1 MKWASWGWWWNL
13 EHRKDTEGK
22 GHCSLLSFGEW
33 RESFHANKSLN
44 IEDKELIQTLGL
56 YPACLLLPWHYRPA
70 ANSEQKGVINIF
82 IWKQSI
88 NTGVIE
94 NLSWSRIFKTHL
106 WPIDTSLSLIPQGYP
121 CELLALTVAG
131 IPSMHICLDF
141 IPELIAQPELE
152 KQVQC
157 SHLAA
162 GSLWVLTLVKYWL
175 RIKQALK
182 TSCSNLPG
190 IFR

>member
-1 MKWASWGWWWNL
+1 MSKLGLMVEFGAQ
-13 EHRKDTEGK
+13 ERHTRKR
-22 GHCSLLSFGEW
+22 SLQSVSFGEW
-33 RESFHANKSLN
+33 RESFHANTSLN

-56 YPACLLLPWHYRPA
+56 YPACLLLPWHYSPA
-70 ANSEQKGVINIF
+70 ANSEQKGVTNTF
-82 IWKQSI
+82 IWKEGI
-88 NTGVIE
+88 TTGVIL

-106 WPIDTSLSLIPQGYP
+106 WHIDTSVFLIPQGYP

-152 KQVQC
+152 KQVLCPQ
-157 SHLAA
+157 LAA
-162 GSLWVLTLVKYWL
+162 GSLWALTVVKYWL
-175 RIKQALK
+175 RIKQSLK

-190 IFR
+190 ISR